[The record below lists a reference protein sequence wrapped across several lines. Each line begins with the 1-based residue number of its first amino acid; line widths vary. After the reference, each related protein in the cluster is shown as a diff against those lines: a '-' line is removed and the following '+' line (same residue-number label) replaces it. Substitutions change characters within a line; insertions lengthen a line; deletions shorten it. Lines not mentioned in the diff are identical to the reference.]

1 MSACFSCPPNSHG
14 AYEGANSIYGCTCDP
29 GYLAD
34 DLLISWT
41 LLADATYTPF
51 DRSLTDALC
60 NPCPRGSFFSNRGAE
75 TESSGTGFCYSCSS
89 QPWLFVR
96 QPSPSLG
103 FDLPPLEHSTTL
115 QTGTLSVHDCVCDA
129 GYYLSTTNT
138 SDPARTCQ
146 PCGRGTQCTRAGL
159 TIATLPI
166 EEGWWRASLRSQ
178 LIEQCV
184 APELCAGTANYS
196 NSSSLISELGC
207 VEGSTGV
214 YCQVRH
220 SLARLWAPRV
230 RSPYR

>member
-1 MSACFSCPPNSHG
+1 MVVTATPTRRAAPLLVLMLPAVQGSTPAATPSSPPNVPPGGCRSGSYCPPESPTGIPCPIGSYNPFVGASDVSACFSCPPNSHG

-103 FDLPPLEHSTTL
+103 FDLPPLEHA
-115 QTGTLSVHDCVCDA
+115 VADA
-129 GYYLSTTNT
+129 A
-138 SDPARTCQ
+138 PAR
-146 PCGRGTQCTRAGL
+146 GRVSRHERA
-159 TIATLPI
+159 
-166 EEGWWRASLRSQ
+166 
-178 LIEQCV
+178 
-184 APELCAGTANYS
+184 
-196 NSSSLISELGC
+196 
-207 VEGSTGV
+207 
-214 YCQVRH
+214 
-220 SLARLWAPRV
+220 APRLLRHRKV
-230 RSPYR
+230 LRAASS